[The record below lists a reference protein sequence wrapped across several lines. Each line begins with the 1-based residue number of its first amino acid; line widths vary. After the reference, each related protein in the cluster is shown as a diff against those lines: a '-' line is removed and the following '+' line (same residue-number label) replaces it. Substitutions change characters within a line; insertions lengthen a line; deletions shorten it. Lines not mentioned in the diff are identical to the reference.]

1 MENLTKYIRVKA
13 LAWIEHEGK
22 TFVVKMSDSV
32 KGDDY
37 YRSIGGSVEYGE
49 MSREAVIR
57 EAMEEL
63 NTEIEVTGEVLVLEN
78 LFIHEGKK
86 GHEINFVH
94 PCRFLDE
101 RFYEDKIFR
110 LVEANGEEFEAMW
123 VPLKDCLNG
132 KFRLVP
138 EQVLEWCQK

>member
-1 MENLTKYIRVKA
+1 M
-13 LAWIEHEGK
+13 AWIVRGDK
-22 TFVVKMSDSV
+22 TFVVKMTDSV

-49 MSREAVIR
+49 TSREAVIR

-63 NTEIEVTGEVLVLEN
+63 NAEIEVTGGVLVLEN

-86 GHEINFVH
+86 GHEINFVY
-94 PCRFLDE
+94 PCRFVEE
-101 RFYEDKIFR
+101 RFYEDKVFR

-123 VPLKDCLNG
+123 IPLTDCLNG
-132 KFRLVP
+132 KLRLVP
-138 EQVLEWCQK
+138 EQLLAWCRE